1 MFEVNTDEIL
11 NFNNV
16 GEFAVWF
23 DTIDEFIEIDNVDE
37 LLSQLAILDKPDYY
51 MHVYFFKQNY
61 LKDGKEKQ

>member
-23 DTIDEFIEIDNVDE
+23 DTIDEFIEIENVDE
-37 LLSQLAILDKPDYY
+37 LLSQLSLLDKPDYY

-61 LKDGKEKQ
+61 LKDGE

>member
-23 DTIDEFIEIDNVDE
+23 DTIDEFIQIENVDE
-37 LLSQLAILDKPDYY
+37 LLSQLSLLDKPDYY
-51 MHVYFFKQNY
+51 MHVYCSKQNY
-61 LKDGKEKQ
+61 LKDE

>member
-23 DTIDEFIEIDNVDE
+23 DTIDEFIQIENVDE
-37 LLSQLAILDKPDYY
+37 LLSQLSLLDKPDYY

-61 LKDGKEKQ
+61 LKDE

>member
-23 DTIDEFIEIDNVDE
+23 DTIDEFIQIENVDE
-37 LLSQLAILDKPDYY
+37 LLSQLSLLDKPDYY

-61 LKDGKEKQ
+61 LKDGE